1 MSSLVPRRAA
11 HAAELLRLLAKS
23 AQHPARLASDYLHGK
38 KQLGADD
45 RRVVSALAFAALR
58 ALSLLDACRAEAA
71 PLIDVPPERARMAVL
86 VVLIHAGV
94 LTVDEVQAEED
105 VAGVAASLLGCDPD
119 AARSWCD
126 AVRVVHARL
135 TAEASAALGVSDAAP
150 EVIAAALGR
159 CTGTPVWML
168 ENWLCSSLHARSA
181 SEVDALARSLMQS
194 ALPVLR
200 VNTMRTQRAAVL
212 ERLAAVGIDAAP
224 AALTPAGIVL
234 RTRARVTELDLY
246 LDGYVEIQDEASQL
260 AALAVDPGIGW
271 TLLDA
276 CAGAGGKSLHLADL
290 QRDGGRIVA
299 TDAEAVR
306 LRSLAARA
314 HRCGMQSIE
323 TLALRALA
331 HRHDVPSEFDAVL
344 VDAPCSGT
352 GTARRTP
359 TALHRLTPRALVRYA
374 ERQREILTEY
384 ARRVGVGGVL
394 VYATCSLMPEE
405 NEGVVTA
412 FLDAHPEFAGDP
424 LAPVFAGGGVALPGL
439 PPDAWHVTLSPATH
453 GTDGFFIARML
464 RTH

>member
-1 MSSLVPRRAA
+1 MSSLIPRRAA

-23 AQHPARLASDYLHGK
+23 PQHPARLASDFLHGK
-38 KQLGADD
+38 KHLCADD
-45 RRVVSALAFAALR
+45 RRIVSALAFAALR
-58 ALSLLDACRAEAA
+58 ALPLLDACRADAA
-71 PLIDVPPERARMAVL
+71 CPGAVAPERARMAVL
-86 VVLIHAGV
+86 VVLAHAGV
-94 LTVDEVQAEED
+94 LVVDEVTGDQD
-105 VAGVAASLLGCDPD
+105 VAVVAASLLGCDLD

-126 AVRVVHARL
+126 AVRGVHARL
-135 TAEASAALGVSDAAP
+135 AAEASTALAADARTP
-150 EVIAAALGR
+150 IEFAAAVGR
-159 CTGTPVWML
+159 VTGTPTWML
-168 ENWLCSSLHARSA
+168 EHWLRSQLHLRSA
-181 SEVDALARSLMQS
+181 SEVDALARSLMHA

-200 VNTMRTQRAAVL
+200 VNTMRTSRSSVL
-212 ERLAAVGIDAAP
+212 ERLDAAGIDAEPSAIAP
-224 AALTPAGIVL
+224 SGIVL

-246 LDGYVEIQDEASQL
+246 LDGDVEIQDEASQL
-260 AALAVDPGIGW
+260 AALAVDPGSGW

-290 QRDGGRIVA
+290 QGDRGRIVA

-323 TLALRALA
+323 TLPLRALA

-374 ERQREILTEY
+374 DRQMEILAEY
-384 ARRVGVGGVL
+384 ARRVRVGGVL
-394 VYATCSLMPEE
+394 IYATCSLMPEE

-424 LAPVFAGGGVALPGL
+424 LAPVFAGRGVALPGL